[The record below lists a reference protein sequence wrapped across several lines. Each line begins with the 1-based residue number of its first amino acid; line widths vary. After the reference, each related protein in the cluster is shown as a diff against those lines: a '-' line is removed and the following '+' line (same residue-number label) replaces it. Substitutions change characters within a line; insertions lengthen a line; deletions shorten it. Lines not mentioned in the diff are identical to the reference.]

1 MLSVC
6 GCTTKKVNL
15 KTELCDLPKLSM
27 PSDEVA
33 LEIEQLCKNPSE
45 CFHLNDWFNKL
56 YRFEAEYSKYI
67 N

>member
-15 KTELCDLPKLSM
+15 NIEHSDLPSLLM

-33 LEIEQLCKNPSE
+33 LEIEQLCKNSSE

-56 YRFEAEYSKYI
+56 YRFEAEYSKYKS
-67 N
+67 